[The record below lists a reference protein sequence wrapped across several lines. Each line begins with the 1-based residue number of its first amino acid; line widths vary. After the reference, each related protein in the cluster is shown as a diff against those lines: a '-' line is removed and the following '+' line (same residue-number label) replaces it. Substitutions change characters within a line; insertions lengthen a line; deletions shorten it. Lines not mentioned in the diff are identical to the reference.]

1 MRLIINGNQI
11 ELDPSVTIA
20 RTLQANDIGSPETRE
35 ANYTNTFNIPRT
47 SNNVKTFKML
57 GIIGNNSNIPY
68 QKNEAYLYDDTGFCL
83 VYKGWAVI
91 NETSNTFKC
100 NIFDGIIDFYKA
112 IENKTLADLNLTA
125 LAHEK
130 TPAEVISTQDLSKP
144 YVYVLADYNGKVKT
158 GSHINS
164 DYLVPSVK
172 VPWLWEKIEAFTGY
186 QLNGSFK
193 TNPDFTNLL
202 LTYPKAVPPLIG
214 ATLVSSSTIEP
225 DRTLIVAGDVPEMYV
240 NFNNTGTT
248 IDTTA
253 LTLELDDNNN
263 QTILKAVR
271 NIQLRVTFVLNP
283 NFAYDRDGEAIDTY
297 ATFNGSTFLC
307 RPPSKTVTNF
317 YTLSAGQ
324 ELDFRLLLF
333 NNQGFFY
340 PDITVTDFF
349 TSCQINELTNAVLF
363 EEEFAGMSIKQ
374 FVSEILWRFNL
385 TMFKDPFFPSYTLKQ
400 LNEIVNGFALPYS
413 DKFVSLESESYIVG
427 DYGQRSW
434 LRHRYD
440 DENSFYNDGYF
451 DVNNT
456 NLPEAK
462 TIIKSATYSPEFN
475 SSNAL
480 GFSTNVYKFWNKEV
494 KDSGEVGYKPVSNR
508 FYFLKSQPIVL
519 SGTTI
524 KSEVLG
530 DNTHITNARRE
541 SFTNLKFSEIADYY
555 YSEMQQLLNQSKM
568 MNVLLRLTEIDIVSI
583 NLSMPVH
590 IEQLGGSF
598 LINKIENFIP
608 NQLTK
613 VELIKLNK

>member
-1 MRLIINGNQI
+1 
-11 ELDPSVTIA
+11 
-20 RTLQANDIGSPETRE
+20 
-35 ANYTNTFNIPRT
+35 
-47 SNNVKTFKML
+47 ML

-91 NETSNTFKC
+91 NETSKDFKC
-100 NIFDGIIDFYKA
+100 NIFDGVIDFYKA

-130 TPAEVISTQDLSKP
+130 TPAEVISTQNLSKP

-202 LTYPKAVPPLIG
+202 LSYPKAVPPIVGPAIYNSTTIAPNSGSADLTNNVVYPFIQ
-214 ATLVSSSTIEP
+214 LFSSIDSTI
-225 DRTLIVAGDVPEMYV
+225 LDVQSD
-240 NFNNTGTT
+240 N
-248 IDTTA
+248 ISIKA
-253 LTLELDDNNN
+253 LR
-263 QTILKAVR
+263 A
-271 NIQLRVTFVLNP
+271 IQIKVTFVVNP
-283 NFAYDRDGEAIDTY
+283 NFTIFVPEGEPTVT
-297 ATFNGSTFLC
+297 ATFNGETFLC
-307 RPPSKTVTNF
+307 DGTIRTITKF
-317 YTLSAGQ
+317 YTLGAN
-324 ELDFRLLLF
+324 EIINFPFEF
-333 NNQGFFY
+333 NFPSDLSSPLAVN
-340 PDITVTDFF
+340 DFF
-349 TSCQINELTNAVLF
+349 TSLVINELTNAVLF

-385 TMFKDPFFPSYTLKQ
+385 TMFKDPFLNSYTLKY
-400 LNEIVNGFALPYS
+400 LSEIVNATPLNWS
-413 DKFVSLESESYIVG
+413 DKFNGLESESYIVG
-427 DYGQRSW
+427 EYGQRSW

-456 NLPEAK
+456 NLKESK
-462 TIIKSATYSPEFN
+462 TIIQSFTYSPEFN
-475 SSNAL
+475 PSVDI

-494 KDSGEVGYKPVSNR
+494 KDNGDVNYKPVSNR
-508 FYFLKSQPIVL
+508 FYFLKSQAIVL

-541 SFTNLKFSEIADYY
+541 IFAGLKYSEIVDAYY
-555 YSEMQQLLNQSKM
+555 TQMQQLLNQSKM
-568 MNVLLRLTEIDIVSI
+568 MNVSLRLTEIDIANIDLSI
-583 NLSMPVH
+583 PIYLS
-590 IEQLGGSF
+590 QLGGSF
-598 LINKIENFIP
+598 LINKIQNFAP
-608 NQLTK
+608 YKDTK

>member
-20 RTLQANDIGSPETRE
+20 RTLQANDIGSPETRQ

-47 SNNVKTFKML
+47 SANVKTFKML
-57 GIIGNNSNIPY
+57 GIIGNNSNVPY

-202 LTYPKAVPPLIG
+202 LSYPKAVPPLVG
-214 ATLVSSSTIEP
+214 AAIYNSTTIAPNSSSA
-225 DRTLIVAGDVPEMYV
+225 DL
-240 NFNNTGTT
+240 
-248 IDTTA
+248 
-253 LTLELDDNNN
+253 NNN
-263 QTILKAVR
+263 VVYPFIQLFSSIDSTILEVEGDNISIKAKR
-271 NIQLRVTFVLNP
+271 AIQIKVTFVINP
-283 NFAYDRDGEAIDTY
+283 NFTIFGGEVTPT
-297 ATFNGSTFLC
+297 ATFNGETFLC
-307 RPPSKTVTNF
+307 DGTIRTITKF
-317 YTLSAGQ
+317 YTLGAN
-324 ELDFRLLLF
+324 EIINFPFEF
-333 NNQGFFY
+333 NFPSDLSSPLAIN
-340 PDITVTDFF
+340 DFF
-349 TSCQINELTNAVLF
+349 TSLVINELTNAVLF

-385 TMFKDPFFPSYTLKQ
+385 TMFKDPFLNSYTLKY
-400 LNEIVNGFALPYS
+400 LSEIVNATPLNWS
-413 DKFVSLESESYIVG
+413 NKFNGLESESYIVG

-451 DVNNT
+451 DINNT

-475 SSNAL
+475 PSVDI

-494 KDSGEVGYKPVSNR
+494 KDNGDVDYKPVSNR
-508 FYFLKSQPIVL
+508 FYFLKSEAIVL

-541 SFTNLKFSEIADYY
+541 IFAGLKYSEIVDAYY
-555 YSEMQQLLNQSKM
+555 TQMQQLLNQSKM
-568 MNVLLRLTEIDIVSI
+568 MNVSLRLTEIDIANIDLSI
-583 NLSMPVH
+583 PIYLS
-590 IEQLGGSF
+590 QLGGSF
-598 LINKIENFIP
+598 LINKIQNFVP
-608 NQLTK
+608 YQDTK
-613 VELIKLNK
+613 VELIKLKK

>member
-1 MRLIINGNQI
+1 MRLIINGQQI

-20 RTLQANDIGSPETRE
+20 RTLQVNDIGSPETRQ
-35 ANYTNTFNIPRT
+35 ASYTNTFNIPRT

-68 QKNEAYLYDDTGFCL
+68 QKNEAYLYDETGFCL

-100 NIFDGIIDFYKA
+100 NIFDGVIDFYKA

-130 TPAEVISTQDLSKP
+130 TPTEVISTQDLSKP

-202 LTYPKAVPPLIG
+202 LSYPKAVPPIVG
-214 ATLVSSSTIEP
+214 PTIYNSTTIEP
-225 DRTLIVAGDVPEMYV
+225 DAFEVDFVNRTFYPNLHI
-240 NFNNTGTT
+240 F
-248 IDTTA
+248 
-253 LTLELDDNNN
+253 
-263 QTILKAVR
+263 QTINTAILQADPIDNRSLIAQKTTKLK
-271 NIQLRVTFVLNP
+271 VTFSINP
-283 NFAYDRDGEAIDTY
+283 LISADYEGPGEIETIFFI
-297 ATFNGSTFLC
+297 ATFNGNTYECNGDTQTISTFI
-307 RPPSKTVTNF
+307 SVTQGGIINF
-317 YTLSAGQ
+317 PFVVDFP
-324 ELDFRLLLF
+324 LDYGTISF
-333 NNQGFFY
+333 
-340 PDITVTDFF
+340 TDPFI
-349 TSCQINELTNAVLF
+349 SCQIQEVTNAVLF

-385 TMFKDPFFPSYTLKQ
+385 TIFKDPFLNSYTLKY
-400 LNEIVNGFALPYS
+400 LSEIVNATPLNWS
-413 DKFVSLESESYIVG
+413 DKFNGLESESYIVG

-456 NLPEAK
+456 NLKESK
-462 TIIKSATYSPEFN
+462 TIIQSATYSPEFN
-475 SSNAL
+475 PSVDI

-494 KDSGEVGYKPVSNR
+494 KDNGDVNYKPVSNR
-508 FYFLKSQPIVL
+508 FYFLKSEAIVL

-541 SFTNLKFSEIADYY
+541 IFAGLKYSEIVDAYY
-555 YSEMQQLLNQSKM
+555 TQMQQLLNQSKM
-568 MNVLLRLTEIDIVSI
+568 MNVSLRLTEIDIANIDLSI
-583 NLSMPVH
+583 PIYLS
-590 IEQLGGSF
+590 QLGGSF
-598 LINKIENFIP
+598 LINKIQNFAP
-608 NQLTK
+608 YKDTK

>member
-1 MRLIINGNQI
+1 MRLIINGQQI

-20 RTLQANDIGSPETRE
+20 RTLQVNDIGSPETRQ

-47 SNNVKTFKML
+47 SANVKTFKML

-68 QKNEAYLYDDTGFCL
+68 QKNEAYLYDETGFCL

-91 NETSNTFKC
+91 NETSKDFKC
-100 NIFDGIIDFYKA
+100 NVYDGVIDFYKA

-172 VPWLWEKIEAFTGY
+172 VPWLWDKIEAFTGY
-186 QLNGSFK
+186 QLNGIFK

-202 LTYPKAVPPLIG
+202 LSYPKAVPPIVGPAIYNSTTIAPNSGSADLTNNVVYPFIQ
-214 ATLVSSSTIEP
+214 LFSSIDSTI
-225 DRTLIVAGDVPEMYV
+225 LDVQSD
-240 NFNNTGTT
+240 N
-248 IDTTA
+248 ISIKA
-253 LTLELDDNNN
+253 LR
-263 QTILKAVR
+263 A
-271 NIQLRVTFVLNP
+271 IQIKVTFVINP
-283 NFAYDRDGEAIDTY
+283 NFTIFGGEVTPT
-297 ATFNGSTFLC
+297 ATFNGETFLC
-307 RPPSKTVTNF
+307 DGTIRTITKF
-317 YTLSAGQ
+317 YTLGAN
-324 ELDFRLLLF
+324 EIINFPFEF
-333 NNQGFFY
+333 NFPSDLSSPLAVN
-340 PDITVTDFF
+340 DFF
-349 TSCQINELTNAVLF
+349 TSLVINELTNAVLF

-385 TMFKDPFFPSYTLKQ
+385 TIFKDPFLNSYTLKY
-400 LNEIVNGFALPYS
+400 LSEIVNATPLNWS
-413 DKFVSLESESYIVG
+413 DKFNGLESESYIVG

-456 NLPEAK
+456 NLKESK
-462 TIIKSATYSPEFN
+462 TIIQSATYSPEFN
-475 SSNAL
+475 PSVDI

-494 KDSGEVGYKPVSNR
+494 KDNGDVNYKPVSNR
-508 FYFLKSQPIVL
+508 FYFLKSEAIVL

-541 SFTNLKFSEIADYY
+541 IFAGLKYSEIVDAY
-555 YSEMQQLLNQSKM
+555 YSQMQQLLNQSKM
-568 MNVLLRLTEIDIVSI
+568 MNVSLRLTEIDIANIDLSI
-583 NLSMPVH
+583 PIYLS
-590 IEQLGGSF
+590 QLGGSF
-598 LINKIENFIP
+598 LINKIQNFAP
-608 NQLTK
+608 YKDTK

>member
-20 RTLQANDIGSPETRE
+20 RTLQVNDIGSPETRQ

-100 NIFDGIIDFYKA
+100 NIYDGVIDFYKA

-125 LAHEK
+125 LSHEK
-130 TPAEVISTQDLSKP
+130 TPAEVVSTQNLSKP

-202 LTYPKAVPPLIG
+202 LTYPKAVPPIVG
-214 ATLVSSSTIEP
+214 PAIYNSTTIAPNSSTA
-225 DRTLIVAGDVPEMYV
+225 D
-240 NFNNTGTT
+240 FNNNVVYP
-248 IDTTA
+248 
-253 LTLELDDNNN
+253 L
-263 QTILKAVR
+263 
-271 NIQLRVTFVLNP
+271 IQLFSSIDSAILEVQSDNISIKALRAIKIKVTFVINP
-283 NFAYDRDGEAIDTY
+283 NFTIFVPSNELTPM
-297 ATFNGSTFLC
+297 ATFNGETFLC
-307 RPPSKTVTNF
+307 DCTIRTITKF
-317 YTLSAGQ
+317 YTLGANEIINFPFEFDLPSDLISPIAV
-324 ELDFRLLLF
+324 
-333 NNQGFFY
+333 N
-340 PDITVTDFF
+340 DFF
-349 TSCQINELTNAVLF
+349 TSLQINELTNAVLF

-385 TMFKDPFFPSYTLKQ
+385 TIFKDPFLNSYTLKY
-400 LNEIVNGFALPYS
+400 LSEIVNATPLNWS
-413 DKFVSLESESYIVG
+413 NKFNGLESESYIVG
-427 DYGQRSW
+427 EYGQRSW

-456 NLPEAK
+456 NLKESK
-462 TIIKSATYSPEFN
+462 TIIQSFTYSPEFN
-475 SSNAL
+475 PSVDI

-494 KDSGEVGYKPVSNR
+494 KEGGHVEYKPVSNR
-508 FYFLKSQPIVL
+508 FYFLKSEAIVL

-541 SFTNLKFSEIADYY
+541 IFAGLKYSEIVDAY
-555 YSEMQQLLNQSKM
+555 YSQMQQLLNQSKM
-568 MNVLLRLTEIDIVSI
+568 MNVSLRLTEIDIANIDLSI
-583 NLSMPVH
+583 PIYLS
-590 IEQLGGSF
+590 QLGGSF
-598 LINKIENFIP
+598 LINKIQNFVP
-608 NQLTK
+608 YKDTK

>member
-1 MRLIINGNQI
+1 MRLIINGQQI

-20 RTLQANDIGSPETRE
+20 RTLQVNDIGSPETRQ
-35 ANYTNTFNIPRT
+35 ASYTNTFNIPRT

-68 QKNEAYLYDDTGFCL
+68 QKNEAYLYDETGFCL

-100 NIFDGIIDFYKA
+100 NIFDGVIDFYKA

-130 TPAEVISTQDLSKP
+130 TPAEVISTQNLSKP

-202 LTYPKAVPPLIG
+202 LSYPKAVPPIVGPAIYNSTTIAPNSGSADLTNNVVYPFIQ
-214 ATLVSSSTIEP
+214 LFSSIDSTI
-225 DRTLIVAGDVPEMYV
+225 LDVQSD
-240 NFNNTGTT
+240 N
-248 IDTTA
+248 ISIKA
-253 LTLELDDNNN
+253 LR
-263 QTILKAVR
+263 A
-271 NIQLRVTFVLNP
+271 IQIKVTFVVNP
-283 NFAYDRDGEAIDTY
+283 NFTIFVPEGEPTVT
-297 ATFNGSTFLC
+297 ATFNGETFLC
-307 RPPSKTVTNF
+307 DGTIRTITKF
-317 YTLSAGQ
+317 YTLGAN
-324 ELDFRLLLF
+324 EIINFPFEF
-333 NNQGFFY
+333 NFPSDLSSPLAVN
-340 PDITVTDFF
+340 DFF
-349 TSCQINELTNAVLF
+349 TSLVINELTNAVLF

-385 TMFKDPFFPSYTLKQ
+385 TIFKDPFLNSYTLKY
-400 LNEIVNGFALPYS
+400 LSEIVNATPLNWS
-413 DKFVSLESESYIVG
+413 DKFNGLESESYIVG

-456 NLPEAK
+456 NLKESK
-462 TIIKSATYSPEFN
+462 TIIQSFTYSPEFN
-475 SSNAL
+475 PSVDI

-494 KDSGEVGYKPVSNR
+494 KDNGDVNYKPVSNR
-508 FYFLKSQPIVL
+508 FYFLKSEAIVL

-541 SFTNLKFSEIADYY
+541 IFAGLKYSEIVDAY
-555 YSEMQQLLNQSKM
+555 YSQMQQLLNQSKM
-568 MNVLLRLTEIDIVSI
+568 MNVSLRLTEIDIANIDLSI
-583 NLSMPVH
+583 PIYLS
-590 IEQLGGSF
+590 QLGGSF
-598 LINKIENFIP
+598 LINKIQNFAP
-608 NQLTK
+608 YKDTK

>member
-20 RTLQANDIGSPETRE
+20 RTLQVNDIGSPETRQ
-35 ANYTNTFNIPRT
+35 ASYTNTFNIPRT
-47 SNNVKTFKML
+47 AANVKTFKML

-68 QKNEAYLYDDTGFCL
+68 QKNEAYLYDETGFCL

-91 NETSNTFKC
+91 NETSKDFKC
-100 NIFDGIIDFYKA
+100 NVYDGIIDFYKA

-193 TNPDFTNLL
+193 TNPDFANLL
-202 LTYPKAVPPLIG
+202 LTYPKAVPPLVG
-214 ATLVSSSTIEP
+214 AAIYNSTTIAPNSSTA
-225 DRTLIVAGDVPEMYV
+225 DLT
-240 NFNNTGTT
+240 NNVVYPFIQLFSS
-248 IDTTA
+248 IDS
-253 LTLELDDNNN
+253 
-263 QTILKAVR
+263 TILDVQSD
-271 NIQLRVTFVLNP
+271 NISIKVLRAIQIKVTFVVNP
-283 NFAYDRDGEAIDTY
+283 NFTIFVPEGEPTAT
-297 ATFNGSTFLC
+297 ATFNGETFLC
-307 RPPSKTVTNF
+307 DGTIRTITKF
-317 YTLSAGQ
+317 YTLGANEIINFPFVFDLPSDLISGIAV
-324 ELDFRLLLF
+324 
-333 NNQGFFY
+333 N
-340 PDITVTDFF
+340 DFF
-349 TSCQINELTNAVLF
+349 TSLQINELTNAVLF

-385 TMFKDPFFPSYTLKQ
+385 TMFKDPFLNSYTLKY
-400 LNEIVNGFALPYS
+400 LSEIVNGFAMPYS
-413 DKFVSLESESYIVG
+413 DKFVSLESENYIIG
-427 DYGQRSW
+427 EYGQRSW
-434 LRHRYD
+434 LRHKYD
-440 DENSFYNDGYF
+440 DDNSFYNDGYF

-456 NLPEAK
+456 NLPDAK
-462 TIIKSATYSPEFN
+462 TIIKSNIYSPEFN
-475 SSNAL
+475 LSNAL
-480 GFSTNVYKFWNKEV
+480 ELGLGNTYKFWNKEV
-494 KDSGEVGYKPVSNR
+494 KDNGEVEHKPVSNR

-530 DNTHITNARRE
+530 NNTHITNARRE
-541 SFTNLKFSEIADYY
+541 SFSGLKFSEIVDAY

-568 MNVLLRLTEIDIVSI
+568 MNVQLRLTEIDIVNMDFSKPI
-583 NLSMPVH
+583 H
-590 IEQLGGSF
+590 IEQLGGNF
-598 LINKIENFIP
+598 LINTIQNFIP

-613 VELIKLNK
+613 VQLIKLS

>member
-20 RTLQANDIGSPETRE
+20 RTLQVNDIGSPETRQ
-35 ANYTNTFNIPRT
+35 ASYTNTFNIPRT
-47 SNNVKTFKML
+47 AANVKTFKML

-100 NIFDGIIDFYKA
+100 NIFDGVIDFYKA

-125 LAHEK
+125 LAHDK
-130 TPAEVISTQDLSKP
+130 TPAEVVSTQNLSKP

-202 LTYPKAVPPLIG
+202 LTYPKAVPPIVG
-214 ATLVSSSTIEP
+214 PAIYNSTTIAPNSSTA
-225 DRTLIVAGDVPEMYV
+225 D
-240 NFNNTGTT
+240 FNNNV
-248 IDTTA
+248 IYPF
-253 LTLELDDNNN
+253 
-263 QTILKAVR
+263 
-271 NIQLRVTFVLNP
+271 IQLFSSIDSAILEVQSDNISIKALRAIKIKVTFVINP
-283 NFAYDRDGEAIDTY
+283 NFTIFVPSNELTPT
-297 ATFNGSTFLC
+297 ATFNGETFLC
-307 RPPSKTVTNF
+307 DGTIRTITKF
-317 YTLSAGQ
+317 YTLGANEIINFPFEFDLPSDLISPIAV
-324 ELDFRLLLF
+324 
-333 NNQGFFY
+333 N
-340 PDITVTDFF
+340 DFF
-349 TSCQINELTNAVLF
+349 TSLVINELTNAVLF

-385 TMFKDPFFPSYTLKQ
+385 TIFKDPFLNSYTLKY
-400 LNEIVNGFALPYS
+400 LSEIVNATPLNWS
-413 DKFVSLESESYIVG
+413 DKFNGLESESYIIG

-451 DVNNT
+451 DINNT

-475 SSNAL
+475 PSVDI

-494 KDSGEVGYKPVSNR
+494 KEGGHVEYKPVSNR
-508 FYFLKSQPIVL
+508 FYFLKSQAIVL

-541 SFTNLKFSEIADYY
+541 IFAGLKYSEIVDAYY
-555 YSEMQQLLNQSKM
+555 TQMQQLVNQSKM
-568 MNVLLRLTEIDIVSI
+568 INVSLRLTEIDIANIDLSI
-583 NLSMPVH
+583 PIYLS
-590 IEQLGGSF
+590 QLGGSF
-598 LINKIENFIP
+598 LINKIQNFVTY
-608 NQLTK
+608 QDTK